1 MAKEIKDMTKPELLS
16 HIATLN
22 ETIAQSGD
30 AQALSTALET
40 IATQEKTIGELMS
53 KVATL
58 DAEPKVKTATIK
70 IGKVEHKL
78 LVPKS
83 YIRTAEGEPME
94 VCTIETCKE
103 NEAVQ
108 QAAIDKGLLVPVTE

>member
-1 MAKEIKDMTKPELLS
+1 MAKKP
-16 HIATLN
+16 AV
-22 ETIAQSGD
+22 ETPNDILTMSLEQLQAHSQS
-30 AQALSTALET
+30 QSEK
-40 IATQEKTIGELMS
+40 IEEQEKTIEELMS
-53 KVATL
+53 KVASL

-94 VCTIETCKE
+94 LCTIETCKE
-103 NEAVQ
+103 NETVQ
-108 QAAIDKGLLVPVTE
+108 QAAIAKGLLVPVTE